1 MLTVNCYKE
10 ESILIG
16 NRAEFCEKI
25 IFMEAW
31 LKLLQKH
38 KAIAVIRCSD
48 LNLAQQMAHAVAAG
62 GINLIEITWNS
73 DRPGDLISQLRSQL
87 PQCTIGTGTIL
98 NLDQLHD
105 AATAGAQFAFS
116 PHFDSELLNVSL
128 SRYQIPF
135 VPGAFSP
142 TEIVNAWQQGAR
154 VVKVFPIK
162 SLGGTDYI
170 KCLQSLLNQIPLIP
184 TGGITLNNAPS
195 MIAAGAIAVGISSN
209 LFPQEAI
216 INQDWLNITTR
227 TKILLNNL
235 HSTQQ

>member
-1 MLTVNCYKE
+1 
-10 ESILIG
+10 
-16 NRAEFCEKI
+16 
-25 IFMEAW
+25 MEAW

-38 KAIAVIRCSD
+38 KAIAIIRCSD
-48 LNLAQQMAHAVAAG
+48 LNLALQMAHAVAAG

-87 PQCTIGTGTIL
+87 PKCTIGTGTIL
-98 NLDQLHD
+98 NLEQLHD

-116 PHFDSELLNVSL
+116 PHFDSELLNTSL

-154 VVKVFPIK
+154 AVKVFPIK
-162 SLGGTDYI
+162 SLGGTEYI
-170 KCLQSLLNQIPLIP
+170 KCLQRPFKQIPLLP
-184 TGGITLNNAPS
+184 TGGITLDNAQS
-195 MIAAGAIAVGISSN
+195 MIEAGAIAVGISSD
-209 LFPQEAI
+209 LFSQKDI

-227 TKILLNNL
+227 SKILLNNL
-235 HSTQQ
+235 HSHQK